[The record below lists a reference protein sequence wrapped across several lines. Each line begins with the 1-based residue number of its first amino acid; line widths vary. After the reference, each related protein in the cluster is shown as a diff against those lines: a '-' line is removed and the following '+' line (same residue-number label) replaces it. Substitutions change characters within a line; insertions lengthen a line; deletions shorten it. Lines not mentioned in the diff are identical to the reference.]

1 MNMMTGRR
9 KSAFGVFLALV
20 GILCALPNALDAQ
33 KVVDH
38 YEVLGV
44 SRAASDQEIKRAYHK
59 LSLKYHPDKN
69 PGDKSAEEQVPTRLR
84 QARQWIVSPP
94 CAQMPTFAR
103 ERRAETAQ
111 ASADDVAWI
120 ADRSS

>member
-69 PGDKSAEEQVPTRLR
+69 PGDKSAEEQVRH
-84 QARQWIVSPP
+84 A
-94 CAQMPTFAR
+94 CAKHASGSFPVQLPTFAR
-103 ERRAETAQ
+103 ERRNRAGC
-111 ASADDVAWI
+111 
-120 ADRSS
+120 R